1 MGLFSGGNDVSVDS
15 GVDSAACSDNAPD
28 TADMI
33 DTASIL
39 DALDAALDA
48 VISLDSDTFPDDIS
62 DNISTLTDTDADVA
76 DAGSMMDDPPAVP
89 DFTGA
94 LGDVPAPVREVPDV
108 ADSEPL
114 MDEPG
119 ATTEESLELLIEI
132 SDPANTVTL
141 PAVPVEEVSEVDDPA
156 DVPPVVPEDVVIDAA
171 VPPEAFPEFLID
183 EQVVEVTDSDASDL
197 ISATLVVEP
206 DVTTDASGFDLFS
219 AEPDSGPNAETVDIV
234 GEPLVDDGVI
244 LDESKEQLVDDG
256 VILDESEEPLVDDG
270 VTLDESEE
278 PLVDDGVILDESEAP
293 LVDDGVIL
301 DESEAPLVDD
311 GVILDESEA
320 PLVDDGVILDES
332 EEPLVDDGVTLD
344 ESEAPLVD
352 DGVTLDES
360 EASLVDEE
368 TEEMTE
374 DDERLADVT
383 DSGNDDWFDEADE
396 FDPYEVARLA
406 QISAEQE
413 GAIQV
418 VFNSFRDD
426 LDFDRSYVDQL
437 ELQEMGLR
445 AMTHREFLANVEG
458 YAQHGRQGDHER
470 QYREAAAIIH
480 VDDGGEADTIDE
492 ARASFKGLDAI
503 HLTDQIAGGSPDLV
517 CGLCDSRVNRSI
529 GSKWKSLLPDVVGEV
544 QRRLDADGS
553 LADAKLNIRLIPTR
567 KDE

>member
-270 VTLDESEE
+270 VTLDESE
-278 PLVDDGVILDESEAP
+278 
-293 LVDDGVIL
+293 
-301 DESEAPLVDD
+301 
-311 GVILDESEA
+311 
-320 PLVDDGVILDES
+320 
-332 EEPLVDDGVTLD
+332 
-344 ESEAPLVD
+344 
-352 DGVTLDES
+352 
-360 EASLVDEE
+360 ASLVDEE

>member
-171 VPPEAFPEFLID
+171 VPPEAVPEFLID

-311 GVILDESEA
+311 GVILDESE
-320 PLVDDGVILDES
+320 E
-332 EEPLVDDGVTLD
+332 
-344 ESEAPLVD
+344 PLVD